1 MAEDLYQRIL
11 TAAASVDDQF
21 AHISPDALRSFETSF
36 VVPASH
42 PRSAVLHR
50 YAFVCAPVSAAFA
63 GGKTLVLGDAV
74 LRALPWLAGEIPP
87 SADTHWL
94 VPSEAETKE
103 CGWLD
108 RFYEEHVTGKGYAE
122 IVAIGG
128 GIVINA
134 ASYLAEKE
142 RCALAYVP
150 TTVLAMADAAIG
162 GKVRANV
169 VEDGACRKHAY
180 KSWYEPD
187 RVVVE
192 PRFLDTVPDGQ
203 VSVGM
208 GEIIKQ
214 GVYQSRP
221 LLAYLASD
229 AFDPFHDREA
239 LLKSVLWAAALA
251 ANCLNIDPDES
262 KDGSHIIMRG
272 AHDASDKIEE
282 ATCFR
287 VPHGIAVAQAIRQ
300 EIADAGSPLLT
311 EVETCLTKFNIPFYS

>member
-1 MAEDLYQRIL
+1 MTELYERIL
-11 TAAASVDDQF
+11 AAAPAVNKRF
-21 AHISPDALRSFETSF
+21 LTISTDELHRFRTSF

-42 PRSAVLHR
+42 PRAAAISE
-50 YAFVCAPVSAAFA
+50 YAFVCAPVSTAFDA
-63 GGKTLVLGDAV
+63 RKTLVLADQV
-74 LRALPWLAGEIPP
+74 LDGLFPWLAEELPP
-87 SADTHWL
+87 TADVHWL
-94 VPSEAETKE
+94 VPSETETKE
-103 CGWLD
+103 CNWLD
-108 RFYEEHVTGKGYAE
+108 GFHARNVDGREYGR
-122 IVAIGG
+122 IVAVGG

-142 RCALAYVP
+142 GCGLAYVP

-162 GKVRANV
+162 GKVRANRM
-169 VEDGACRKHAY
+169 ENGQCHKHAY
-180 KSWYEPD
+180 RSWYEPD
-187 RVVVE
+187 IVVVE
-192 PRFLDTVPDGQ
+192 PRFLDTVPDSQ

-221 LLAYLASD
+221 LLDWLASD
-229 AFDPFHDREA
+229 GFDPFHDRDA

-251 ANCLNIDPDES
+251 ANCLNIDPMES

-282 ATCFR
+282 ASGFT

-300 EIADAGSPLLT
+300 ELMAGNSPLLPQ
-311 EVETCLTKFNIPFYS
+311 VEQCMAKLKIPAV